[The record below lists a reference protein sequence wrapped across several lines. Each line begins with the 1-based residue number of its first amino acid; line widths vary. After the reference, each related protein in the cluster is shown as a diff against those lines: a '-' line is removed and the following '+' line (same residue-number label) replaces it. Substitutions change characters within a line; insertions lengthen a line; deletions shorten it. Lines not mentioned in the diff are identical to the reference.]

1 MKYFFS
7 APSNQIKRLKEM
19 GVQNFLC
26 SYVVSPKEP
35 KHFLGTYK
43 SIIIDSGAFSAWN
56 SGKEVDI
63 EKYIEYAQ
71 GLDPDWT
78 YINLDVI
85 PKTGSTPQEIERCIE
100 KGKENFLYIKTK
112 LKNVLP
118 VYHYGEKLSVLKWY
132 MEHTDYIGISPA
144 NDTSEKVK
152 REFLNGVFDITRDKI
167 KCHGLGYS
175 SFEGMLKYPF
185 YSVDSISYKR
195 GFFNGQNFMA
205 TTKQLVFFQI
215 ESIKKFLAHEKF
227 VTNVWRERGVE
238 WK

>member
-7 APSNQIKRLKEM
+7 AAGNLIPKLKEM
-19 GVQNFLC
+19 GAQNFLC

-71 GLDPDWT
+71 SLDPDWT

-85 PKTGSTPQEIERCIE
+85 PKTGSTPKEIERCIE

-152 REFLNGVFDITRDKI
+152 REFLNNVFSITRDKI

-175 SFEGMLKYPF
+175 SLEGMTKYPF
-185 YSVDSISYKR
+185 YSVDSISYKMFLINSKR
-195 GFFNGQNFMA
+195 FMTA
-205 TTKQLVFFQI
+205 KALEFFQVQ
-215 ESIKKFLAHEKF
+215 SIKKFLSYEKY
-227 VTNVWRERGVE
+227 VTELWKERGVE

>member
-7 APSNQIKRLKEM
+7 APSNKADILKKL
-19 GVQNFLC
+19 GAQNFLC
-26 SYVVSPKEP
+26 SFIVSPGEP
-35 KHFLGTYK
+35 KHFLGHYK

-63 EKYIEYAQ
+63 EKYIQYAQ
-71 GLDPDWT
+71 KLDPDWT

-85 PKTGSTPQEIERCIE
+85 PKTGSSSKEISECIE

-118 VYHYGEKLSVLKWY
+118 VYHYGEDLSVLKWY

-152 REFLNGVFDITRDKI
+152 RDFLNSVFDITRDKI

-195 GFFNGQNFMA
+195 SKFNKQQVMNYDNKLTFF
-205 TTKQLVFFQI
+205 LI
-215 ESIKKFLAHEKF
+215 DSIKKFLAHEKY
-227 VTNVWRERGVE
+227 VTEVWKRRGIE